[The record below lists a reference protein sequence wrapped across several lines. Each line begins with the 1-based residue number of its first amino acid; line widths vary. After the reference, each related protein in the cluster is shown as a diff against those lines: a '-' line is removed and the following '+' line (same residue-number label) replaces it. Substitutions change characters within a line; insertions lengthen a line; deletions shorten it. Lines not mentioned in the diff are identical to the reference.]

1 MIVVLIMGV
10 VYNLALTNF
19 QQLKSSKE
27 KLTLANLKE
36 YLGALKYKTNA
47 QILCLDDCSTCK
59 ILVDGNETEEVKNLF
74 DDSIKMYRY
83 DALNGMI
90 LQDPTPYF
98 NKEDVEEDV
107 CFSYKVYAEGVGD
120 QVFLEYKEKYYDLT
134 DYFSGTIIGDSMEA
148 LVQKH
153 EDMKSEVMQ

>member
-1 MIVVLIMGV
+1 MGV

-27 KLTLANLKE
+27 KLSLANLKE
-36 YLGALKYKTNA
+36 YLSALKYKENA
-47 QILCLDDCSTCK
+47 QIICLDDCSTCK
-59 ILVDGNETEEVKNLF
+59 IFVDGNKTEEVKNLF
-74 DDSIKMYRY
+74 DDSIKIYRY
-83 DALNGMI
+83 DALNGML
-90 LQDPTPYF
+90 LQDPRPYF
-98 NKEDVEEDV
+98 NKDDVEEDV
-107 CFSYKVYAEGVGD
+107 CFSYRMYAEGVGD

-134 DYFSGTIIGDSMEA
+134 DYFLGTVVGDSMEE